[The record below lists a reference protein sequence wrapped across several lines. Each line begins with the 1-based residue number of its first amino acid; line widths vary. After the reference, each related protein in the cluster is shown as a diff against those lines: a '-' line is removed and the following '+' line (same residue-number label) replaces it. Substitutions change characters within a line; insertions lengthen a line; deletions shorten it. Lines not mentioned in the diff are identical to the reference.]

1 MFVEPIGTLLTLP
14 SIGLLQRAMLR
25 MRAGRTSA
33 MVSSSPA
40 VRRALPGFVPS
51 GVLPIELCT
60 LNFVLCNGFF
70 VMIEELKI
78 YRDILTVII

>member
-1 MFVEPIGTLLTLP
+1 
-14 SIGLLQRAMLR
+14 
-25 MRAGRTSA
+25 MRTFIASD
-33 MVSSSPA
+33 MVRSSPA
-40 VRRALPGFVPS
+40 VRRSYAGFVPS

-60 LNFVLCNGFF
+60 LNLVLCNGFF